1 MGHEWACHWAGKR
14 KVEEDEDSRFALKT
28 RAERRRERRASDKC
42 E

>member
-14 KVEEDEDSRFALKT
+14 DDEDDDGRFSLRT
-28 RAERRRERRASDKC
+28 PAERRRERRASDKC